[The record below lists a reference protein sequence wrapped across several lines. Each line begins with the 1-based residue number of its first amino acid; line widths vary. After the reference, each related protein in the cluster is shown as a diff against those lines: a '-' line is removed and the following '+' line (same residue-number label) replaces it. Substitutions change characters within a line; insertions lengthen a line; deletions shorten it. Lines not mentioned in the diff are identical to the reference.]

1 MNLHFSSLAFA
12 VSKAKKHSLSL
23 CYLSIKHFIFFFHLV
38 HIVMFI
44 AAFYFALTSK
54 ISFVPLI
61 TKFI

>member
-12 VSKAKKHSLSL
+12 VSKAKKTFPKPLL
-23 CYLSIKHFIFFFHLV
+23 LVYKTLIFFFHLV